1 MCGEQPPPA
10 PLPPGP
16 GGSPPRVRGTV
27 LLQKSNWIKGRITPA
42 CAGNSS
48 LDGIEG
54 EFEQNHP
61 RVCGEQLSPG
71 YPLPLRRGSPP
82 RVRGTA
88 FFANRSKYA
97 SRITPACAGNRPS
110 MAPSENTVRDHPRV
124 CGEQKMNIHIG
135 GMQLGSPPR
144 VRGTENPQKVV
155 SPEIGIT
162 PACAGNSAKYL
173 K

>member
-42 CAGNSS
+42 CAGNSFHP
-48 LDGIEG
+48 GIRFLCG
-54 EFEQNHP
+54 GDHP
-61 RVCGEQLSPG
+61 RVCGEQHRYLHMHSAG
-71 YPLPLRRGSPP
+71 FGSPP

>member
-1 MCGEQPPPA
+1 MCGEQPEAIPDLNLA
-10 PLPPGP
+10 YE
-16 GGSPPRVRGTV
+16 SPPRVRGTATPG
-27 LLQKSNWIKGRITPA
+27 SAAPWAWRITPA

-48 LDGIEG
+48 IAKIELDKRKD
-54 EFEQNHP
+54 HP